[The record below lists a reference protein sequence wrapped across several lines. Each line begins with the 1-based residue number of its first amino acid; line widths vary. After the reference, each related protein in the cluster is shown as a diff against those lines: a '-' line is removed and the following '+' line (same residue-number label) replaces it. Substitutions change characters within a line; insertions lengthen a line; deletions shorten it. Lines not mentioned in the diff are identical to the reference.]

1 MESKG
6 LNEPLQL
13 VVGLGN
19 SGARYAATR
28 HNVGFWFVDELARRS
43 GAPFRLRTKFFA
55 ELAEVI
61 IAGQRVYL
69 LKPMTQMNL
78 SGQSTASVAHFYR
91 IKPTQILVIHD
102 EIDLPIGE
110 VRLKRGGGH
119 GGHNGVRDIISR
131 LGTGDFVRLR
141 LGISHP
147 GAKEEVTGH
156 VLGQASA
163 KEREELACANER
175 ILGDIESLLRGEIEQ
190 TMNRLHRKA
199 GKRRSQTPDIEG

>member
-19 SGARYAATR
+19 PGARYAATR

-91 IKPTQILVIHD
+91 IKPAQILVIHD

-175 ILGDIESLLRGEIEQ
+175 ILGDIERLLRGEIEEA
-190 TMNRLHRKA
+190 MNRLHRKA
-199 GKRRSQTPDIEG
+199 GKRRSETPDIEG